1 MGMRIAL
8 ASIDGTYVDQHF
20 GSARIFQ
27 VFDVAGDSWALVE
40 SRRTAALCRGSCEG
54 GFEHLLEA
62 LDDCDAVFVS
72 RIGPSAAAF
81 MIGHG
86 KRVFEAAGPVE
97 DILEE
102 IISQGTLDEQG

>member
-1 MGMRIAL
+1 MGTRIAL

-27 VFDVAGDSWALVE
+27 VFDVTGDSWTLVE
-40 SRRTAALCRGSCEG
+40 SRRTSALCQGSCEG

-62 LDDCDAVFVS
+62 LGDCDAVFVS

-97 DILEE
+97 DMLEE